1 MSFKDKYTTDKLIV
15 DEKISMDLMLELP
28 KDIVLEE
35 EKIVLSNDAFAI
47 GEMMQE
53 LSDRLELLNNRMVR

>member
-15 DEKISMDLMLELP
+15 DEKISMDLLTDLP
-28 KDIVLEE
+28 KDVKLEE